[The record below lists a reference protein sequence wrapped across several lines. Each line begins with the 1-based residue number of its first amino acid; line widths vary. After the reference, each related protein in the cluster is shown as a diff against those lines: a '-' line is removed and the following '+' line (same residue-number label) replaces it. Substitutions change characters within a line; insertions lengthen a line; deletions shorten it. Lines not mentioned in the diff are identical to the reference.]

1 MILSN
6 ALLVIETILFLVSG
20 RLHGDESLSQRF
32 SYYIGGW
39 VGLIYF
45 SWLLM
50 ASFMGYDINIIIT
63 LIVMAIVFFFLL
75 IGQNIILE
83 LSMKMQKNIVQKKRA
98 IHLFGIFSRFL
109 KIFALFFV
117 SLRFNCPTHFCR
129 TCPSVLCTLLCR
141 RPNHIFCIIQINAVF
156 VALLQRFFY

>member
-63 LIVMAIVFFFLL
+63 LIVMAIVFFYSLNRTKYNFRVKYENAKKYCGKNSKDAKKFRGLVSYVLYGQIITFIGFIMILMVVFLQEEATRMTPQTPKQITD
-75 IGQNIILE
+75 IG
-83 LSMKMQKNIVQKKRA
+83 KT
-98 IHLFGIFSRFL
+98 
-109 KIFALFFV
+109 
-117 SLRFNCPTHFCR
+117 P
-129 TCPSVLCTLLCR
+129 
-141 RPNHIFCIIQINAVF
+141 
-156 VALLQRFFY
+156 

>member
-1 MILSN
+1 MILSS

-63 LIVMAIVFFFLL
+63 LIVMAIVFFFSLV
-75 IGQNIILE
+75 GQNIILE
-83 LSMKMQKNIVQKKRA
+83 LSMKMQKNIVVKTQKTQK
-98 IHLFGIFSRFL
+98 S
-109 KIFALFFV
+109 FV
-117 SLRFNCPTHFCR
+117 
-129 TCPSVLCTLLCR
+129 V
-141 RPNHIFCIIQINAVF
+141 
-156 VALLQRFFY
+156 

>member
-63 LIVMAIVFFFLL
+63 LIVMVPLATADLVVVPAFPFTDGMGVFRSP
-75 IGQNIILE
+75 
-83 LSMKMQKNIVQKKRA
+83 LSFN
-98 IHLFGIFSRFL
+98 GIFE
-109 KIFALFFV
+109 
-117 SLRFNCPTHFCR
+117 P
-129 TCPSVLCTLLCR
+129 
-141 RPNHIFCIIQINAVF
+141 
-156 VALLQRFFY
+156 

>member
-6 ALLVIETILFLVSG
+6 AFLVIETILFLVSG

-32 SYYIGGW
+32 SYYIGGG

-63 LIVMAIVFFFLL
+63 LIVMAIVFFFSL
-75 IGQNIILE
+75 NRTKYNFRVKYE
-83 LSMKMQKNIVQKKRA
+83 NAKK
-98 IHLFGIFSRFL
+98 
-109 KIFALFFV
+109 
-117 SLRFNCPTHFCR
+117 
-129 TCPSVLCTLLCR
+129 
-141 RPNHIFCIIQINAVF
+141 
-156 VALLQRFFY
+156 Y

>member
-32 SYYIGGW
+32 SYYIGGG

-45 SWLLM
+45 SCLFM

-63 LIVMAIVFFFLL
+63 LIVMAMIVMAIVFFFSLNRTKYNFRVKYENAKKYCGKNSKDAKKFRGL
-75 IGQNIILE
+75 VSYVLYGQIITFIGFIMIL
-83 LSMKMQKNIVQKKRA
+83 MVV
-98 IHLFGIFSRFL
+98 FL
-109 KIFALFFV
+109 
-117 SLRFNCPTHFCR
+117 
-129 TCPSVLCTLLCR
+129 
-141 RPNHIFCIIQINAVF
+141 
-156 VALLQRFFY
+156 

>member
-63 LIVMAIVFFFLL
+63 LIVMAIVFFFALNRTKYNFRIKYENAKEHCGKNSKNAKRFRSLVSYALYGQIIIFIGFIMILMVILL
-75 IGQNIILE
+75 GSYNGRI
-83 LSMKMQKNIVQKKRA
+83 
-98 IHLFGIFSRFL
+98 
-109 KIFALFFV
+109 
-117 SLRFNCPTHFCR
+117 SL
-129 TCPSVLCTLLCR
+129 
-141 RPNHIFCIIQINAVF
+141 
-156 VALLQRFFY
+156 Y

>member
-45 SWLLM
+45 SYLFM

-63 LIVMAIVFFFLL
+63 LIVMAIVFFFALNRTKYNFRIKYENAKEHCGKNSKNAKRFRSLVSYALYGQIIIFIGFIMILMVVLL
-75 IGQNIILE
+75 GSYNGRI
-83 LSMKMQKNIVQKKRA
+83 
-98 IHLFGIFSRFL
+98 
-109 KIFALFFV
+109 
-117 SLRFNCPTHFCR
+117 SL
-129 TCPSVLCTLLCR
+129 
-141 RPNHIFCIIQINAVF
+141 
-156 VALLQRFFY
+156 Y

>member
-1 MILSN
+1 MILSS

-45 SWLLM
+45 FCLFM

-63 LIVMAIVFFFLL
+63 LIVMAIVFFFFFFFKKNHFRVNYENAKKYCGKTSKDAKKFRGLVSYALYGQIIIFIGFIMILMVVLL
-75 IGQNIILE
+75 GSYNGRI
-83 LSMKMQKNIVQKKRA
+83 
-98 IHLFGIFSRFL
+98 
-109 KIFALFFV
+109 
-117 SLRFNCPTHFCR
+117 SL
-129 TCPSVLCTLLCR
+129 
-141 RPNHIFCIIQINAVF
+141 
-156 VALLQRFFY
+156 Y

>member
-63 LIVMAIVFFFLL
+63 LIVMAIVFFFSLNRTKYNFNRTKYNFRVKYENAKKYCGKNSKDAKKFRGL
-75 IGQNIILE
+75 VSYVLYGQIITFIGFIMIL
-83 LSMKMQKNIVQKKRA
+83 MVV
-98 IHLFGIFSRFL
+98 FL
-109 KIFALFFV
+109 
-117 SLRFNCPTHFCR
+117 
-129 TCPSVLCTLLCR
+129 
-141 RPNHIFCIIQINAVF
+141 
-156 VALLQRFFY
+156 

>member
-1 MILSN
+1 MILSS

-45 SWLLM
+45 FCLFM

-63 LIVMAIVFFFLL
+63 LIVMAIVFFFALNRTKYNFRIKYENAKEHCGKNSKNAKRFCSLASYALYGQIIIFIGFIMILMVVLL
-75 IGQNIILE
+75 GSYNGRI
-83 LSMKMQKNIVQKKRA
+83 
-98 IHLFGIFSRFL
+98 
-109 KIFALFFV
+109 
-117 SLRFNCPTHFCR
+117 SL
-129 TCPSVLCTLLCR
+129 
-141 RPNHIFCIIQINAVF
+141 
-156 VALLQRFFY
+156 Y

>member
-63 LIVMAIVFFFLL
+63 LIVMAIVFFFALNRTKYNFRIKYENAKEHCGKNSKNAKRFRSLVSYALYGQIIIFIGFIMILMVVLL
-75 IGQNIILE
+75 GSYNGRI
-83 LSMKMQKNIVQKKRA
+83 
-98 IHLFGIFSRFL
+98 
-109 KIFALFFV
+109 
-117 SLRFNCPTHFCR
+117 SL
-129 TCPSVLCTLLCR
+129 
-141 RPNHIFCIIQINAVF
+141 
-156 VALLQRFFY
+156 Y

>member
-63 LIVMAIVFFFLL
+63 LIVMALSL
-75 IGQNIILE
+75 IH
-83 LSMKMQKNIVQKKRA
+83 S
-98 IHLFGIFSRFL
+98 
-109 KIFALFFV
+109 
-117 SLRFNCPTHFCR
+117 
-129 TCPSVLCTLLCR
+129 
-141 RPNHIFCIIQINAVF
+141 
-156 VALLQRFFY
+156 